1 MSKVTA
7 IDVVIARNMRLLRVH
22 RQMDQRDV
30 SDRMFQAHPT
40 WTRQTVSE
48 IERGRRAVLVSEAR
62 DLAAI
67 FGVSLPFLLEEMK
80 V

>member
-7 IDVVIARNMRLLRVH
+7 IDAVIARNMRLLRVH

-30 SDRMFQAHPT
+30 SDRMFPAHPT

-48 IERGRRAVLVSEAR
+48 IERGRRAVLVSEAS

>member
-7 IDVVIARNMRLLRVH
+7 HDAVIGRNLRILRAH
-22 RQMDQRDV
+22 RRMQQRDLA
-30 SDRMFQAHPT
+30 DQMFPAHPT

-67 FGVSLPFLLEEMK
+67 FDVSLGFLLEEMK